1 MTDPA
6 KKKPGLRIAAVA
18 AVASSI
24 AIRSAYEGV
33 ESRAF
38 STIDYIRQ
46 QSLTYESYNHATSMK
61 STMRALENATNLAR
75 EIAGDTDPQKL
86 ADYARDLRVTG
97 VIVLDADG
105 RVVSEYTAD
114 GVGSAQLA
122 DELSR
127 GALLDV
133 AQNGS
138 KVYGSAA
145 ILPDGGRVDV
155 DAACREDAPGI
166 VVSLYHTSADFAN
179 RYTLTL
185 QNLLSGY
192 STEDN
197 GTVVIEQGARV
208 VASNDESV
216 AAGSDSEVLGSLKR
230 RCAAHKLTFFRSG
243 GQDYLGT
250 LAHARDYYVY
260 IYTPASSIARGAV
273 LAGAATLAFYVAAVA
288 GMASSR
294 WRVEH
299 RFLEQAIEQE
309 HEYNE
314 KLARAAEEAQNA
326 NTAKTD
332 FLRRMS
338 HDIRTPIN
346 GIRGMIEIADSALD
360 DLERQAECRR
370 KIWDAS
376 GFLLELV
383 NSVLDMNKLESGE
396 VELESK
402 PFDLLHLVRGVASV
416 VDAQARA
423 AGIQV
428 TVDTDG
434 VEHRY
439 VVGSPVRVRQMIENI
454 AGNAAKYNR
463 RGGRIDLALREPAF
477 DGERAT
483 YVLTCSDT
491 GIGMSEEFQ
500 RRAFDPFAQET
511 SEARTEY
518 KGTGLGLSIC
528 REIAE
533 QMGGGIE
540 LSSKKGEGSTFT
552 VTFVLAVD
560 EAGAP
565 VQEAP
570 AAGEGGIEGLRALLV
585 EDNDL
590 NMEIARFML
599 EREGVIVD
607 EAENGQVAV
616 AKFLSS
622 RPGTYDVVL
631 MDIMMPEMDG
641 LEATRRIRALERADA
656 NSVKIYAMTANAFAD
671 DVARCREAV
680 MDDHL
685 AKPLDSKAL
694 VAALRRVCGCS
705 GRVRR
710 GQRGAYSARPPR
722 ARREAARLRSI
733 FRLRR
738 PPRGIGRAL
747 RYP

>member
-1 MTDPA
+1 
-6 KKKPGLRIAAVA
+6 
-18 AVASSI
+18 
-24 AIRSAYEGV
+24 
-33 ESRAF
+33 
-38 STIDYIRQ
+38 
-46 QSLTYESYNHATSMK
+46 MK

-75 EIAGDTDPQKL
+75 EIAGDGDTDPQKL

-105 RVVSEYTAD
+105 RVASEYTTD
-114 GVGSAQLA
+114 DVGSAQLA

-138 KVYGSAA
+138 KVYGSAVT
-145 ILPDGGRVDV
+145 LPDGGRVDV

-216 AAGSDSEVLGSLKR
+216 AAGSGSEVLGSLKR

-326 NTAKTD
+326 NTAKTE

-346 GIRGMIEIADSALD
+346 GIRSMVEIADSALD

-402 PFDLLHLVRGVASV
+402 PFDLFHLVRGVAIV

-439 VVGSPVRVRQMIENI
+439 VVGSPVHVRQMIENI

-483 YVLTCSDT
+483 YVFTCSDT

-500 RRAFDPFAQET
+500 CRAFDPFAQET

-533 QMGGGIE
+533 QMGAGIE

-552 VTFVLAVD
+552 VAFVLAVD

-671 DVARCREAV
+671 DVARCREAG

-685 AKPLDSKAL
+685 AKPPGQQGPRGRAEEGVRVMIDYKKDEKVDHKTTERSEPRTTAKDRSIPQTGDTSASPLWL
-694 VAALRRVCGCS
+694 VVAAIVVTVAGFYFWRKRR
-705 GRVRR
+705 
-710 GQRGAYSARPPR
+710 
-722 ARREAARLRSI
+722 
-733 FRLRR
+733 
-738 PPRGIGRAL
+738 
-747 RYP
+747 

>member
-6 KKKPGLRIAAVA
+6 KKKPGLRIVAVVAGGLAAV

-75 EIAGDTDPQKL
+75 EIAGDGVTDPQKL
-86 ADYARDLRVTG
+86 AEYARDLRVTG

-138 KVYGSAA
+138 KVYGSAVT
-145 ILPDGGRVDV
+145 LPDGGRVDV

-197 GTVVIEQGARV
+197 GTVIIEQGARV

-216 AAGSDSEVLGSLKR
+216 AAGSGSEVLGSLKR

-309 HEYNE
+309 YEYNE

-326 NTAKTD
+326 NTAKTE

-376 GFLLELV
+376 GFLLEL
-383 NSVLDMNKLESGE
+383 
-396 VELESK
+396 
-402 PFDLLHLVRGVASV
+402 
-416 VDAQARA
+416 
-423 AGIQV
+423 
-428 TVDTDG
+428 
-434 VEHRY
+434 
-439 VVGSPVRVRQMIENI
+439 GSPVHVRQMIENI

-483 YVLTCSDT
+483 YVFTCSDT

-533 QMGGGIE
+533 QMGGG
-540 LSSKKGEGSTFT
+540 
-552 VTFVLAVD
+552 
-560 EAGAP
+560 
-565 VQEAP
+565 
-570 AAGEGGIEGLRALLV
+570 
-585 EDNDL
+585 
-590 NMEIARFML
+590 
-599 EREGVIVD
+599 
-607 EAENGQVAV
+607 
-616 AKFLSS
+616 
-622 RPGTYDVVL
+622 
-631 MDIMMPEMDG
+631 

-671 DVARCREAV
+671 DVARCREAG

-694 VAALRRVCGCS
+694 VAALRRVCG
-705 GRVRR
+705 
-710 GQRGAYSARPPR
+710 
-722 ARREAARLRSI
+722 
-733 FRLRR
+733 
-738 PPRGIGRAL
+738 
-747 RYP
+747 

>member
-1 MTDPA
+1 
-6 KKKPGLRIAAVA
+6 
-18 AVASSI
+18 
-24 AIRSAYEGV
+24 
-33 ESRAF
+33 
-38 STIDYIRQ
+38 
-46 QSLTYESYNHATSMK
+46 
-61 STMRALENATNLAR
+61 
-75 EIAGDTDPQKL
+75 
-86 ADYARDLRVTG
+86 
-97 VIVLDADG
+97 
-105 RVVSEYTAD
+105 
-114 GVGSAQLA
+114 
-122 DELSR
+122 
-127 GALLDV
+127 
-133 AQNGS
+133 
-138 KVYGSAA
+138 
-145 ILPDGGRVDV
+145 
-155 DAACREDAPGI
+155 
-166 VVSLYHTSADFAN
+166 
-179 RYTLTL
+179 
-185 QNLLSGY
+185 
-192 STEDN
+192 
-197 GTVVIEQGARV
+197 
-208 VASNDESV
+208 
-216 AAGSDSEVLGSLKR
+216 
-230 RCAAHKLTFFRSG
+230 
-243 GQDYLGT
+243 
-250 LAHARDYYVY
+250 
-260 IYTPASSIARGAV
+260 
-273 LAGAATLAFYVAAVA
+273 
-288 GMASSR
+288 
-294 WRVEH
+294 
-299 RFLEQAIEQE
+299 
-309 HEYNE
+309 
-314 KLARAAEEAQNA
+314 
-326 NTAKTD
+326 
-332 FLRRMS
+332 MS

-383 NSVLDMNKLESGE
+383 NSVLDMNKLESGTL
-396 VELESK
+396 ELESK

-428 TVDTDG
+428 IVDTNG

-439 VVGSPVRVRQMIENI
+439 VVGSPVHVRQMIENI

-483 YVLTCSDT
+483 YVFTCSDT

-552 VTFVLAVD
+552 VAFVLTVD

-671 DVARCREAV
+671 DVARCREAG

-685 AKPLDSKAL
+685 AKPPDSKAL
-694 VAALRRVCGCS
+694 VAALRRVCG
-705 GRVRR
+705 
-710 GQRGAYSARPPR
+710 
-722 ARREAARLRSI
+722 
-733 FRLRR
+733 
-738 PPRGIGRAL
+738 
-747 RYP
+747 

>member
-1 MTDPA
+1 M
-6 KKKPGLRIAAVA
+6 
-18 AVASSI
+18 
-24 AIRSAYEGV
+24 
-33 ESRAF
+33 
-38 STIDYIRQ
+38 
-46 QSLTYESYNHATSMK
+46 
-61 STMRALENATNLAR
+61 
-75 EIAGDTDPQKL
+75 
-86 ADYARDLRVTG
+86 
-97 VIVLDADG
+97 
-105 RVVSEYTAD
+105 
-114 GVGSAQLA
+114 
-122 DELSR
+122 
-127 GALLDV
+127 

-138 KVYGSAA
+138 KVYGSAVT
-145 ILPDGGRVDV
+145 LPDGGRVDV

-197 GTVVIEQGARV
+197 GTVVIEQGARG

-216 AAGSDSEVLGSLKR
+216 AAGSGSEVLGSLKR

-314 KLARAAEEAQNA
+314 KLARAAEEDQNA
-326 NTAKTD
+326 NTAKTE

-346 GIRGMIEIADSALD
+346 GIRSMVEIADSALD

-376 GFLLELV
+376 GFLLEL
-383 NSVLDMNKLESGE
+383 
-396 VELESK
+396 
-402 PFDLLHLVRGVASV
+402 
-416 VDAQARA
+416 
-423 AGIQV
+423 
-428 TVDTDG
+428 
-434 VEHRY
+434 
-439 VVGSPVRVRQMIENI
+439 GSPVHVRQMIENI

-483 YVLTCSDT
+483 YVFTCSDT

-533 QMGGGIE
+533 QM
-540 LSSKKGEGSTFT
+540 
-552 VTFVLAVD
+552 
-560 EAGAP
+560 
-565 VQEAP
+565 
-570 AAGEGGIEGLRALLV
+570 
-585 EDNDL
+585 
-590 NMEIARFML
+590 
-599 EREGVIVD
+599 
-607 EAENGQVAV
+607 
-616 AKFLSS
+616 
-622 RPGTYDVVL
+622 
-631 MDIMMPEMDG
+631 DG
-641 LEATRRIRALERADA
+641 LEATRRIRALERVDA

-671 DVARCREAV
+671 DAARCREAG

-694 VAALRRVCGCS
+694 VAALRRVCG
-705 GRVRR
+705 
-710 GQRGAYSARPPR
+710 
-722 ARREAARLRSI
+722 
-733 FRLRR
+733 
-738 PPRGIGRAL
+738 
-747 RYP
+747 

>member
-1 MTDPA
+1 
-6 KKKPGLRIAAVA
+6 
-18 AVASSI
+18 
-24 AIRSAYEGV
+24 
-33 ESRAF
+33 
-38 STIDYIRQ
+38 
-46 QSLTYESYNHATSMK
+46 
-61 STMRALENATNLAR
+61 
-75 EIAGDTDPQKL
+75 
-86 ADYARDLRVTG
+86 
-97 VIVLDADG
+97 
-105 RVVSEYTAD
+105 
-114 GVGSAQLA
+114 
-122 DELSR
+122 
-127 GALLDV
+127 
-133 AQNGS
+133 
-138 KVYGSAA
+138 
-145 ILPDGGRVDV
+145 
-155 DAACREDAPGI
+155 
-166 VVSLYHTSADFAN
+166 
-179 RYTLTL
+179 
-185 QNLLSGY
+185 
-192 STEDN
+192 
-197 GTVVIEQGARV
+197 
-208 VASNDESV
+208 
-216 AAGSDSEVLGSLKR
+216 
-230 RCAAHKLTFFRSG
+230 
-243 GQDYLGT
+243 
-250 LAHARDYYVY
+250 
-260 IYTPASSIARGAV
+260 
-273 LAGAATLAFYVAAVA
+273 
-288 GMASSR
+288 MASSR

-314 KLARAAEEAQNA
+314 KLARAAEEDQNA
-326 NTAKTD
+326 NTAKTE

-346 GIRGMIEIADSALD
+346 GIRGMVEIADSALD

-376 GFLLELV
+376 GFLLEL
-383 NSVLDMNKLESGE
+383 
-396 VELESK
+396 
-402 PFDLLHLVRGVASV
+402 
-416 VDAQARA
+416 
-423 AGIQV
+423 
-428 TVDTDG
+428 
-434 VEHRY
+434 
-439 VVGSPVRVRQMIENI
+439 GSPVHVGQMIENI
-454 AGNAAKYNR
+454 AGNAAKCNR

-483 YVLTCSDT
+483 YVFTCSDT

-500 RRAFDPFAQET
+500 RRGFDPFAQET

-590 NMEIARFML
+590 NMEIARFIL

-671 DVARCREAV
+671 DVARCREAG

-694 VAALRRVCGCS
+694 VAALRRVCG
-705 GRVRR
+705 
-710 GQRGAYSARPPR
+710 
-722 ARREAARLRSI
+722 
-733 FRLRR
+733 
-738 PPRGIGRAL
+738 
-747 RYP
+747 

>member
-6 KKKPGLRIAAVA
+6 KKKPGLRIVAVVAGGLAAV

-75 EIAGDTDPQKL
+75 EIAGDGDTDPQKL

-138 KVYGSAA
+138 KVYGSAVT
-145 ILPDGGRVDV
+145 LPDGGRVDV

-216 AAGSDSEVLGSLKR
+216 AAGSGSEVLGSLKR

-250 LAHARDYYVY
+250 LAHACDYYVY

-326 NTAKTD
+326 NTAKTE

-346 GIRGMIEIADSALD
+346 GIRGMIENADSAPD
-360 DLERQAECRR
+360 DLERQAERRR

-376 GFLLELV
+376 GVLLELV

-439 VVGSPVRVRQMIENI
+439 VVGSPVHVRQMIENI

-463 RGGRIDLALREPAF
+463 RGDRIDLALREPAF

-483 YVLTCSDT
+483 YVFTCSDT

-500 RRAFDPFAQET
+500 RRGFDPFAQET

-518 KGTGLGLSIC
+518 KGAGLGLSIC

-552 VTFVLAVD
+552 VAFVLAVD

-671 DVARCREAV
+671 DVARCREAG

-694 VAALRRVCGCS
+694 VAALRRVCG
-705 GRVRR
+705 
-710 GQRGAYSARPPR
+710 
-722 ARREAARLRSI
+722 
-733 FRLRR
+733 
-738 PPRGIGRAL
+738 
-747 RYP
+747 